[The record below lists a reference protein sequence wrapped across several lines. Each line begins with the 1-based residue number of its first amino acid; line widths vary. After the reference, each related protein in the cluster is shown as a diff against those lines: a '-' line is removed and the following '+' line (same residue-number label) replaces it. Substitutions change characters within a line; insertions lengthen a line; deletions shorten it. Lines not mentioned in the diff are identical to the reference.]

1 MMFGAGWE
9 LRQMSISELMH
20 RPERARRLEVC
31 RAGHAG
37 RFTAFSSSG
46 RGRCSY
52 ASVGEHSGHPRT
64 QRCLPHSIRASIA
77 VVVMSQEFGKALSGA
92 VDPALDRA
100 DLGATDHSRFLVTEP
115 FGSDQ

>member
-1 MMFGAGWE
+1 
-9 LRQMSISELMH
+9 MH
-20 RPERARRLEVC
+20 LHRRASTLGNGSGPHSSTALVLVPAR
-31 RAGHAG
+31 HAG

-52 ASVGEHSGHPRT
+52 ASVGDHSGHPRT